1 MLLQLIFVGY
11 TDLAC
16 SVLGKL
22 PQLSADGITGLFLI
36 GFFSKSALFF
46 ETLIYDLAVEL
57 AAQID

>member
-22 PQLSADGITGLFLI
+22 PQLSADGITGLFLNWI
-36 GFFSKSALFF
+36 FF
-46 ETLIYDLAVEL
+46 EVGIIFRNLNI
-57 AAQID
+57 